1 MKLWLFATYAWQGN
15 PKALFLYMTKHYK
28 NTHTC
33 WWITDTEQDAL
44 ALKEQY
50 NIDNITFIKSTK
62 AKYLFSEAD
71 VYVNENFRENY
82 PLELNQDAKIFNT
95 WHGVGLKHIE
105 VGVDKKLLVATS
117 VFRKHVKGFERFSNQ
132 VIFLT
137 TSDRMQEHFLKDT
150 VVPKEHMLQGVY
162 PRNIVYA
169 ENDMTTYAF
178 EDVID
183 IFRNDY
189 KGIILFAPT
198 HRTDS
203 INGVFQYL
211 LPNLNL
217 LEVVLQSNNQ
227 LFIVKV
233 HPSMTKDEQF
243 LKAKEQY
250 KNSQHILFW
259 DDYFDIYEIFSKI
272 DIAIVDYSSIFYDLL
287 DAGVERFIRY
297 IPDYA
302 KYNQEMNMIEDYY
315 QYTDG
320 TIIESFNGLIEILS
334 ENKVSKISKKEF
346 LLDYFFGYQKDSCI
360 EDMVDKVDSF
370 VFDKKVLKE
379 LHTFDVFDTLIK
391 RSTLKP
397 LSVFAYVQDKA
408 EKSQLN
414 YPKYLLENWMVIRN
428 KVEHDVRDMA
438 RKTIFERQSDTLEI
452 GLDAIFNRLLENF
465 ALTEEQVDFLR
476 ATEIE
481 AEIAH
486 VEPITEKID
495 LLFSLKEQGHD
506 VLLVSDMYLPEA
518 VICQMLGKIDTRLN
532 DIPLYLS
539 VNVGHQK
546 ASGKLYQHIFFDID
560 YQYTRWVHYGDN
572 KYSDGAVPRKY
583 GIETIVHD
591 IDDFIPFESG
601 FIDSTN
607 ASLKYVAY
615 ELATKMQRYRTSL
628 VSGMNN
634 VALEQKYYAYA
645 YAGSALVSYV
655 HWVIKD
661 AVRRGYKT
669 LYFVS
674 RDGHFLK
681 QAADEIINIQQYPIK
696 TKYIYGSRKAWRV
709 PSFIDKVDDETFGQ
723 FGNFVGMD
731 SFDDLVKAS
740 WLTEEEL
747 LSLFPEFLALK
758 NEKHLRGK
766 TADNIRKVF
775 SSSEDYKNRILEL
788 AAEKRKTVRQYL
800 QQEIDFEE
808 SFAFVEFWGRGYT
821 QDVFGRLL
829 NDAADKNVI
838 NPFYYVRSF
847 TNNTEHSLR
856 HNFMLTQQN
865 FSFFEPIFACT
876 PYESIVDYKIV
887 DSHIE
892 PVIVPN
898 NNDIH
903 HIISDGLR
911 QFVKDYLS
919 LSTDDYD
926 YLDYALANYSYNY
939 QLTTPN
945 DQFICNVLG
954 EFKYNESS
962 YGEDKS
968 YAPELTIEILSSLSN
983 RQELNKITRSVPISL
998 AKSNEETRALYQKIY
1013 QKYKLPRMQV
1023 SPIQMVY
1030 AVSDLENYVYS
1041 TSFPFKVIA
1050 IKPNVFHSDVIFNSK
1065 TRRNDILLEQL
1076 EVIDVIAIDWL
1087 KSGVP
1092 RLLTNYGYITANKNY
1107 IQKLDAIRDFIQYDE
1122 YTQTYIWKPV
1132 SPIQSVLDLLPKLK
1146 HLRNDESDV
1155 KAKSISKKS
1164 LRSVGKRYSNTDR
1177 QDFITF
1183 QKKFYKFTRDPH
1195 GFFKDVKNPKLA
1207 KIKFLFNEKHKVG
1220 RSLSNFVRKN
1230 F

>member
-15 PKALFLYMTKHYK
+15 PKALFLYMTKYYED
-28 NTHTC
+28 THTC
-33 WWITDTEQDAL
+33 WWIADTEKDAL
-44 ALKEQY
+44 ALKEKY
-50 NIDNITFIKSTK
+50 DIENITFLKSRE
-62 AKYLFSEAD
+62 AKDLFSKAD

-82 PLELNQDAKIFNT
+82 PLELSKHTKIFNT

-105 VGVDKKLLVATS
+105 IGVDKNLLVANS
-117 VFRKHVKGFERFSNQ
+117 VFRKHVRGFERFFNQ

-137 TSDRMQEHFLKDT
+137 TSEKMQEHFLRDT
-150 VVPKEHMLQGVY
+150 IVPEAHMLQGVY

-169 ENDMTTYAF
+169 EKDISTYQFNDVLGKLTNSHKST
-178 EDVID
+178 V
-183 IFRNDY
+183 
-189 KGIILFAPT
+189 LFAPT
-198 HRTDS
+198 HRTNS

-211 LPNLNL
+211 LPSLSL

-227 LFIVKV
+227 LFIIKV
-233 HPSMTKDEQF
+233 HPSMTKDEYF
-243 LKAKEQY
+243 LRMKKEY
-250 KNSQHILFW
+250 EDSQNILFW
-259 DDYFDIYEIFSKI
+259 DDSFDIYEIFSEI
-272 DIAIVDYSSIFYDLL
+272 DIAIIDYSSIFYDLL
-287 DAGVERFIRY
+287 DAGVEKFIRY

-302 KYNQEMNMIEDYY
+302 EYNKEMNMIEDYH

-320 TIIESFNGLIEILS
+320 TITESFNDLIEALS
-334 ENKVSKISKKEF
+334 KNQMEKISKKDF
-346 LLDYFFGYQKDSCI
+346 LIDYFFGYQKDCHI
-360 EDMVDKVDSF
+360 EDMIDQVDNF
-370 VFDKKVLKE
+370 ILDKKVLKE

-408 EKSQLN
+408 AKSQLN
-414 YPKYLLENWMVIRN
+414 YPQYLLENWIVIRN
-428 KVEHDVRDMA
+428 KVEHDVRDIA

-465 ALTEEQVDFLR
+465 ALTKEQVDFLR
-476 ATEIE
+476 ETEIE

-506 VLLVSDMYLPEA
+506 VLLISDMYLPES
-518 VICQMLGKIDTRLN
+518 VIHEMLSKIDVRLN
-532 DIPLYLS
+532 EVPLYLS
-539 VNVGHQK
+539 TNVGHQK
-546 ASGKLYQHIFFDID
+546 ASGKLYKHIFFDID
-560 YQYTRWVHYGDN
+560 YQYAKWVHYGDN
-572 KYSDGAVPRKY
+572 KYSDGVVPRKY

-591 IDDFIPFESG
+591 IEDFIPFESK

-607 ASLKYVAY
+607 TSIKYVAY

-628 VSGMNN
+628 ISCMNN
-634 VALEQKYYAYA
+634 VELEQKYYAYA
-645 YAGSALVSYV
+645 YAGSALVPYV
-655 HWVIKD
+655 HWVVKD
-661 AVRRGYKT
+661 AIRRGYKT

-681 QAADEIINIQQYPIK
+681 QAADEIISIQQYPIK

-709 PSFIDKVDDETFGQ
+709 PSFIDEVDDETFGH

-731 SFDDLVKAS
+731 NFDDLVKAS
-740 WLTEEEL
+740 WLTEDEL
-747 LSLFPEFLALK
+747 LSLFPELIALK
-758 NEKHLRGK
+758 DEKHLRGK
-766 TADNIRKVF
+766 IAENIRKIF
-775 SSSEDYKNRILEL
+775 SSSEEYKKRILEL
-788 AAEKRKTVRQYL
+788 AADKRKIVRQYL
-800 QQEIDFEE
+800 QQEIDFDE

-829 NDAADKNVI
+829 NDAANKNVI

-856 HNFMLTQQN
+856 HNFILTQQN
-865 FSFFEPIFACT
+865 FSFFEPIFANT
-876 PYESIVDYKIV
+876 PYESIVDYQVV
-887 DSHIE
+887 DNRIE
-892 PVIVPN
+892 PVLVPN
-898 NNDIH
+898 ENDIH

-1092 RLLTNYGYITANKNY
+1092 RLLTSYGYITANKSHV
-1107 IQKLDAIRDFIQYDE
+1107 QKLDSIRDFIQYDE
-1122 YTQTYIWKPV
+1122 NTQTYIWKPV
-1132 SPIQSVLDLLPKLK
+1132 SSVQSLLDLFPKLN
-1146 HLRNDESDV
+1146 HLINGESAS
-1155 KAKSISKKS
+1155 KEKSISKKPS
-1164 LRSVGKRYSNTDR
+1164 NTVGNTDR
-1177 QDFITF
+1177 QDFVAF

-1195 GFFKDVKNPKLA
+1195 GFFKDVKNPKIA
-1207 KIKFLFNEKHKVG
+1207 KIQFFFNEKHKLG
-1220 RSLSNFVRKN
+1220 KSLSNFVRRN